1 LNSNHAFFN
10 GVGLSGENSSAL
22 PPQAIPDSKK
32 TPKWVNS
39 TLDRLEEIAIR
50 QLERNIE
57 FQDYY
62 RMINGELILSDYG
75 LSDKTDEFVKLVN
88 EVQITSSPKH
98 YDFLGMIVNQ
108 IRGEYG
114 KFKDSYTITT
124 EDPFSQNEYIRDKT
138 QRVKEYTQQLFD
150 IELQRKL
157 LEAGVNLE
165 QEFSSEEEQQ
175 QFMQALEQKKA
186 ELISPDLIQKDMNKN
201 WKTKAAIW
209 AQNTLDIDR
218 DRFDMDEMDE
228 EEITDYILTGRWF
241 RNYHIGYDFYR
252 PERWKS
258 VTTFFSEDV
267 DIKYPQDGEY
277 VGQVHYLSANQIMER
292 WGNKLTAEQQQR
304 LSGYYN
310 KNTESVL
317 SSGQESSFK
326 NILDKNFQDQV
337 YVPFEDYF
345 DYDVTLQLQDAFNIP
360 LGESTVINEDG
371 TTSKEDTWFSPLNK
385 GMNNV
390 NNFASQL
397 RSDIS
402 VRNDL
407 HQCTESYW
415 KGWQRIGILNYITK
429 DGIPDQQIIT
439 DDLVK
444 DFLVENEIR
453 TLRKVTLE
461 DIENNPEP
469 NTIAFTYRPQVR
481 WGVKVNAGNSFLNED
496 LYLGGEPLPYQ
507 IKGDSNLYDI
517 KLPVA
522 GLIGNSIAKKLRPFI
537 IMHNICMNQIFNLLE
552 KEIGTFLLFD
562 VNYLPS
568 EYKDNIGTRETLE
581 MLREAAVEI
590 GIVPIDTKKQNM
602 QGAGQGMNTFMSQS
616 ITFTEQI
623 NNRMNLA
630 ERYKILALEQ
640 IGITQQRIGN
650 ASEYTT
656 AEGIKQG
663 LTASYAQ
670 TEPIFSAMSSGNKK
684 ANHIHLCVAQ
694 YCQKNNLD
702 AAYYYTKSDGDK
714 VFIELSDPYFPLRHF
729 GIIPTNNSNDKKQ
742 LENLKNIMLQ
752 TNTQGSDILD
762 FSQIVKARSVVELIQ
777 VGRENRL
784 EKEKEAAAERENQ
797 QMLLDKQI
805 EAQKLEKDTERQ
817 FIAVEKQKDRDTM
830 LEKAEIDGI
839 SKVGSGR
846 SPQDE
851 YFDKV
856 SQAAENDLKNS
867 FRNQE
872 LMMKQGLGN
881 LKQKESED
889 RKSLEQQKLDLE
901 REALQIQRDKIRSNE
916 TIALVNKN

>member
-1 LNSNHAFFN
+1 MNSNHAFFN